1 MARADTDSPRTG
13 RTGRGSSGDNQV
25 SEVVALVRSYAQQ
38 QTIEPLKGV
47 GRYLALGVA
56 GSVAIGIGVIELVV
70 ALLRVL
76 QTETG
81 SAFDGNWSWVPY
93 VIVLV
98 VAGAVVALALSA
110 IDRSRAKRESRAAG
124 GAR

>member
-13 RTGRGSSGDNQV
+13 RTGRGPGDNQV

-81 SAFDGNWSWVPY
+81 EAFDGNWSWVPY

-110 IDRSRAKRESRAAG
+110 IDRSRAKRETRAAG

>member
-13 RTGRGSSGDNQV
+13 RPGRGSGDNQV

-81 SAFDGNWSWVPY
+81 EAFDGNWSWVPY

-110 IDRSRAKRESRAAG
+110 IDRSRAKRETRAAG